1 MRNMSKNPL
10 IKKYYEQVK
19 HQYDISEEQFSEII
33 FTAFKYFRSRM
44 NSEEIPDIRIKGFGS
59 FQVFST
65 PVKYELKRLAKL
77 VVENK
82 ANEFHFNRIKILNEY
97 VEKNKVLFK
106 KDTEERDTSE

>member
-1 MRNMSKNPL
+1 MSKNL
-10 IKKYYEQVK
+10 TKRYYDKVK
-19 HQYDISEEQFSEII
+19 NNYDISEEQFYEII
-33 FTAFKYFRSRM
+33 TLAFKYFRSRM

-77 VVENK
+77 VSENK
-82 ANEFHFNRIKILNEY
+82 VNEFHYNRIKILNEY

-106 KDTEERDTSE
+106 EGSKEGDTPD

>member
-1 MRNMSKNPL
+1 MSKNLL
-10 IKKYYEQVK
+10 IKRYYEQVK
-19 HQYDISEEQFSEII
+19 HQYDITEEQFSEII

-65 PVKYELKRLAKL
+65 PVKYELKRLAKM
-77 VVENK
+77 VEQNK

-106 KDTEERDTSE
+106 ESIEKGNTPK

>member
-1 MRNMSKNPL
+1 MSSRNPL
-10 IKKYYEQVK
+10 IKRYYEQVK
-19 HQYDISEEQFSEII
+19 DKYDISEDQFFEII

-65 PVKYELKRLAKL
+65 PVKYELKRLAKM
-77 VVENK
+77 VEQNK

-97 VEKNKVLFK
+97 VEKNKVLFEENSK
-106 KDTEERDTSE
+106 ERDTPK

>member
-1 MRNMSKNPL
+1 MRNMSRNPL
-10 IKKYYEQVK
+10 IKRYYDEVK
-19 HQYDISEEQFSEII
+19 HQYDITEDQFFDIV

-65 PVKYELKRLAKL
+65 PVKYELKKLAKM
-77 VVENK
+77 VEQNK

-106 KDTEERDTSE
+106 ENTEKGDTPK

>member
-1 MRNMSKNPL
+1 MSSRNPL

-19 HQYDISEEQFSEII
+19 DKYDISEDQFFEII

-77 VVENK
+77 VKEGK
-82 ANEFHFNRIKILNEY
+82 ANEFHENRIKILNEY

-106 KDTEERDTSE
+106 EDTNRGNTPE

>member
-1 MRNMSKNPL
+1 MSKNLL
-10 IKKYYEQVK
+10 IKRYYEQVK
-19 HQYDISEEQFSEII
+19 HQYDITEEQFSEII

-65 PVKYELKRLAKL
+65 PVKYELKKLART
-77 VVENK
+77 VEQNK

-97 VEKNKVLFK
+97 VEKNKILFK
-106 KDTEERDTSE
+106 ENTEKRDTSE